1 LYIYDTPSH
10 VDLRGDCVTDHP
22 PKPTLDEVKAYFT
35 TLTNWGR
42 WGPEDELGTLNL
54 ITAEKRLEATSSVRE
69 GISVGCARP
78 LMFEDRAADVLYP
91 PQRLMIRSG
100 DAPESTGAAEYV
112 GVAFHGQT
120 VSHVD
125 ALAHQ
130 FWDGKVYNDRPQTLI
145 TTQTGA
151 TVCSVEAMK
160 DGIVTRGV
168 LLDIPRLR
176 GVPYLEA
183 GDEIFPDELE
193 AAEKAQGVRVGPGDA
208 LLVRTGWY
216 RRRLEQGPFPV
227 WRERP
232 GLQAAALPWLRKREI
247 AAVGADAAQDVEPS
261 GYEGIPMPIH
271 TVGLVA
277 MGLCLLDNL
286 QFEDLVET
294 CERLRRWNF
303 LFIVAPI
310 RLRNGTGSPATPL
323 AIF

>member
-1 LYIYDTPSH
+1 VNGSSA
-10 VDLRGDCVTDHP
+10 HP
-22 PKPTLDEVKAYFT
+22 ALDEVLEYFT
-35 TLTNWGR
+35 SLSNWGR

-54 ITAEKRLEATSSVRE
+54 ITPERRLEAIATIRE
-69 GISVGCARP
+69 GISVGCGRP

-100 DAPESTGAAEYV
+100 DSPESTGAAEYI

-130 FWDGKVYNDRPQTLI
+130 FWRGRLYNDRPQELI
-145 TTQTGA
+145 STQQGA
-151 TVCSVEAMK
+151 TTCSVETMK

-183 GDEIFPDELE
+183 GDAILPEELD
-193 AAEKAQGVRVGPGDA
+193 AAEAAQGVRVGAGDA

-216 RRRLEQGPFPV
+216 RRRLEQGPYSI

-232 GLQAAALPWLRKREI
+232 GLQAGTLPWLHERQV
-247 AAVGADAAQDVEPS
+247 AVVAADAAQDVEPS
-261 GYEGIPMPIH
+261 GYDGLPMPLH
-271 TVGLVA
+271 TVGMVA

-286 QFEDLVET
+286 QFEDLVAT
-294 CERLRRWNF
+294 CERLSRWEF
-303 LFIVAPI
+303 TFVVAPI
-310 RLRNGTGSPATPL
+310 RIRNGTGSPANPL
-323 AIF
+323 ALF